1 MRHQVYCVHSQRGW
15 GSSGRPASHNMDV
28 SSRCVGSLLGMAVC
42 DAVGTTVEFMPPG
55 SFSPV
60 DDMVGGGKFSLLA
73 GQVRSSISVNIKF
86 TASFKSL

>member
-60 DDMVGGGKFSLLA
+60 DVHGWRREVLSPGGTSAFIHQCKHKVYS
-73 GQVRSSISVNIKF
+73 
-86 TASFKSL
+86 